1 MKISTQETIDKTQD
15 VELTYLP
22 DWNQGKPFVVT
33 GDYESI
39 APFAEELQAA
49 DRAMAPNAAAAIVK
63 RMTSPIHL
71 SLGRITV
78 EVR

>member
-33 GDYESI
+33 GDYDSVV
-39 APFAEELQAA
+39 PFAEGLQAA
-49 DRAMAPNAAAAIVK
+49 DKADRAAQTIVK
-63 RMTSPIHL
+63 RMTSPLHL